1 MLTGLVYDLSEDEMQ
16 ELLKKTG
23 FSKVEKISIKEER
36 HFVVW
41 LAQK

>member
-1 MLTGLVYDLSEDEMQ
+1 MLTGLVYDLSEAEMD
-16 ELLKKTG
+16 ELLNKVGFKKI
-23 FSKVEKISIKEER
+23 EKLNLKEER